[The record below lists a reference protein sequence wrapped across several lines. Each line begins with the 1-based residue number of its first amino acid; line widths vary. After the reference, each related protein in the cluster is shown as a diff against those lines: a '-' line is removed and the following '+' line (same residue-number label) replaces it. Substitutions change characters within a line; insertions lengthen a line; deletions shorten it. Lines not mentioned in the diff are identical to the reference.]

1 MNVVQVDPIRKK
13 IDSVRTDILELML
26 GCTEGSEGWRTGRSI
41 LNVLDWITD
50 ADPDTP
56 LMIIVEG

>member
-26 GCTEGSEGWRTGRSI
+26 GCTEESEGWRTGRSI